1 MGSLVIV
8 SHSKK
13 LAEGLKEILEQ
24 VARDVRIVAIGGAMA
39 SSNSDILGSDP
50 SKIKETFLSL
60 ANDDAIFVLC
70 DFGSTVLSVKYA
82 IKMLPEDIA
91 KKIYLLDAPLVEGAY
106 AVAVQ
111 ISAGSTVEEIIKSAE
126 ESRSFRKLS

>member
-1 MGSLVIV
+1 MTSLVIV

-24 VARDVRIVAIGGAMA
+24 VARDIRIIAIGGAMA

-82 IKMLPEDIA
+82 IRKLPEDIA